1 MLSTYPRTVNRVC
14 PLLGLTGDRRSV
26 VDGIDAAHR
35 CHAEAEPALIE
46 RTWQARF
53 CLTQAHPQ
61 CERYQQA
68 MARRG
73 TSVSGRAPIGDGLV
87 STRMILAPEPAWR
100 GMAGRARRVG
110 PGRLVAAGAMAAVIG
125 AGAVA
130 VLATLDDGS
139 GLAGGGADGSPTG
152 VASPSPRPT
161 RSPRPSPTPTATPS
175 PTPTPVP
182 ETPAPTETP
191 APAPTPRSYVVQAG
205 DTLAEIAQQF
215 GTTVEA
221 IQAANGIE
229 DPNTIGVGQVL
240 VIP

>member
-1 MLSTYPRTVNRVC
+1 MLPTYPRSVTRVC

-46 RTWQARF
+46 RTWQAKF

-61 CERYQQA
+61 CERYQAA

-87 STRMILAPEPAWR
+87 STRMVLAPEPAWR

-110 PGRLVAAGAMAAVIG
+110 PGRLVAAGAMTAIVG

-139 GLAGGGADGSPTG
+139 GLAGGAEDGSPSA
-152 VASPSPRPT
+152 VASPTPT
-161 RSPRPSPTPTATPS
+161 PTPRPSPTPTATPS
-175 PTPTPVP
+175 PTPSPLPETPVP
-182 ETPAPTETP
+182 TATP
-191 APAPTPRSYVVQAG
+191 APAPTPRSYVVQEG

-229 DPNTIGVGQVL
+229 DPDLIAVGQVL

>member
-1 MLSTYPRTVNRVC
+1 MNRVC
-14 PLLGLTGDRRSV
+14 PLLGLVGDRRSV

-35 CHAEAEPALIE
+35 CHAQESPLPIE
-46 RTWQARF
+46 RTWQAKF
-53 CLTQAHPQ
+53 CLTPAHPQ

-73 TSVSGRAPIGDGLV
+73 TAVTGRTSIGDGLV

-100 GMAGRARRVG
+100 GMAGRARRAG
-110 PGRLVAAGAMAAVIG
+110 PGRLVAAGVVAAVVG

-130 VLATLDDGS
+130 ALVMADGDGVG
-139 GLAGGGADGSPTG
+139 GLAD
-152 VASPSPRPT
+152 ASPSESASASPRAT
-161 RSPRPSPTPTATPS
+161 RSPRPSPTEIPTPAPTATPVPTPV

-182 ETPAPTETP
+182 
-191 APAPTPRSYVVQAG
+191 APTPRTYVVAEG

-229 DPNTIGVGQVL
+229 DPNAISVGQVL
-240 VIP
+240 TIP

>member
-1 MLSTYPRTVNRVC
+1 VLSTYPRTVTRVC
-14 PLLGLTGDRRSV
+14 PLLGLAGDRRSV

-46 RTWQARF
+46 RTWQAKF
-53 CLTQAHPQ
+53 CLSQAHPQ
-61 CERYQQA
+61 CERYQAA

-87 STRMILAPEPAWR
+87 STRMVLAPEPAWR
-100 GMAGRARRVG
+100 GMAGRARRVR
-110 PGRLVAAGAMAAVIG
+110 PGRLVAAGAMTAIVG

-130 VLATLDDGS
+130 VLATMDDGLS
-139 GLAGGGADGSPTG
+139 GGAADGSPSA
-152 VASPSPRPT
+152 VASPTPT
-161 RSPRPSPTPTATPS
+161 RSPRPSPTATATPS
-175 PTPTPVP
+175 PTPMPVP
-182 ETPAPTETP
+182 ETPVPTATP
-191 APAPTPRSYVVQAG
+191 APAPTPRSYVVQEG

-215 GTTVEA
+215 ATTVQA